1 MEFTDTTADVHAV
14 AAITPDQ
21 DSVLV
26 LTSDGWRCYQVLE
39 TGPLVSTGP
48 RQAS

>member
-1 MEFTDTTADVHAV
+1 MEFRDTIADVDTTV
-14 AAITPDQ
+14 ITPDQ

-39 TGPLVSTGP
+39 SHLLVSTGSRP
-48 RQAS
+48 A